1 MGVNMFFRGIIGQ
14 CKACAGTT
22 FARHFIIPAILLMGC
37 STSYNDGDNTH
48 PALSP
53 YWAHRYAIA
62 TDLKYGPDPDQRLDV
77 YRRGQWVG
85 EPNYWRAD
93 SAKQLTLIYIHG
105 GGWLGGSKEEEA
117 HFVFP
122 YLNEGWNVVNVEYRK
137 GENTAPA
144 AVNDVMCALAWV
156 AHNAQHYQIDLDNI
170 VISGASAGGH
180 LALIAG
186 LLNTLGEQDGCY
198 AGSKMHIRAIVNW
211 FGITDI
217 GKVEEYLSAS
227 TPELNYA
234 GSWIGEPDSI
244 NMISEL
250 YSPVRRIS
258 SQSPAII
265 TIHGEKDTVVPYEQ
279 AISLHVRLNKER
291 VRNELVSIPDG
302 KHMGFSEKD
311 FQYIYTRI
319 FEFLNGVI
327 VK

>member
-1 MGVNMFFRGIIGQ
+1 MFFWIIIKK
-14 CKACAGTT
+14 CKTCAGPP
-22 FARHFIIPAILLMGC
+22 FAGRFIIPVILLMGC
-37 STSYNDGDNTH
+37 STSNNDDDNANTQ
-48 PALSP
+48 SSR
-53 YWAHRYAIA
+53 YWAHRYSIE
-62 TDLKYGPDPDQRLDV
+62 TDLKYGPDPDQRLDI

-85 EPNYWRAD
+85 EPNYWQAD
-93 SAKQLTLIYIHG
+93 SAKHPTLIYIHG

-144 AVNDVMCALAWV
+144 AVKDVMCAVAWV
-156 AHNAQHYQIDLDNI
+156 ANNALHHQIDLDNI

-186 LLNTLGEQDGCY
+186 LLNTLDEQGNCY
-198 AGSKMHIRAIVNW
+198 TGPKMHIRAIVNW

-217 GKVEEYLSAS
+217 GKVEKYLSSS
-227 TPELNYA
+227 TAEWNYA
-234 GSWIGEPDSI
+234 RSWIGEPDSI
-244 NMISEL
+244 DIISEM
-250 YSPVRRIS
+250 YSPVRKVS
-258 SQSPAII
+258 SESPSII

-279 AISLHVRLNKER
+279 AISLHARLNEER
-291 VRNELVSIPDG
+291 VRNELISIPDG

-311 FQYIYTRI
+311 FQYIYTLI
-319 FEFLNGVI
+319 FEFLDGVI